1 MTVLHG
7 NPVLQT
13 SRLILRLPEAR
24 DFESMHE
31 IFGDEKSARFIGGH
45 MNRPASWRRFL
56 AMPGAWAVQGFGM
69 FTLEE
74 RSSGEVVGQCGP
86 WHPIDWQGTE
96 IGWAIRPKFFG
107 RGYALEAAVASMDY
121 AMDVLGWTE
130 LIHTIDYENTPS
142 VRLAERLGSRFL
154 REAELAPKGSGTIVG
169 VWGQTNDE
177 WSRNREAHLDLLRT

>member
-1 MTVLHG
+1 MSLPHG

-13 SRLILRLPEAR
+13 SRLVLRLPELR
-24 DFESMHE
+24 DFEPMFE
-31 IFGDEKSARFIGGH
+31 IFGDEEAARYIGGH

-74 RSSGEVVGQCGP
+74 RATGETVGQCGP

-121 AMDVLGWTE
+121 AADVLGWTE
-130 LIHTIDYENTPS
+130 LIHTIDHPNLPS
-142 VRLAERLGSRFL
+142 VKLAEKLGSKFMRD
-154 REAELAPKGSGTIVG
+154 AELAPAGSGTIVG
-169 VWGQTNDE
+169 VWGQTRDQ
-177 WSRNREAHLDLLRT
+177 WSRNRQQFLDLLRT